1 MSPGNTDDKETTES
15 AAKTS
20 PRRQQSWTLS
30 RDKEN
35 VLPKDVPEKER
46 RFSWMDDHSDGMLD
60 EKGVVSMPDLHGSS
74 NLRETSQCTG
84 KSNCAMTSSIVHHK
98 CKSRKQVDEG
108 LSVNCECHAV
118 TPHREGVDS
127 NNGTLQSQQCCG
139 TVFLNNHDACGV
151 LALPDDS
158 CVTMDSVNIVG
169 DKFTGREELS
179 FSDTCPQRHAH
190 RPECEDS
197 YSEMDYTFHSTG
209 GDVSTTGSTS
219 ESCTSSP
226 RRNIAPSSDTIACK
240 ITTSYGDDSNTS
252 DVTPD
257 STNFQ
262 FTFHTESSQ
271 VCIENDSDF
280 RFTDCDRS
288 SLILP

>member
-1 MSPGNTDDKETTES
+1 M
-15 AAKTS
+15 
-20 PRRQQSWTLS
+20 LS

-35 VLPKDVPEKER
+35 DLPKDVPEKER

-60 EKGVVSMPDLHGSS
+60 EKGVFSMPDLHGSS
-74 NLRETSQCTG
+74 NFREMSQGTG
-84 KSNCAMTSSIVHHK
+84 RSNCAMTSSVVHHK

-127 NNGTLQSQQCCG
+127 NNGTSQSPECSDTG
-139 TVFLNNHDACGV
+139 FLNNHNAVDV
-151 LALPDDS
+151 LSLPYHS
-158 CVTMDSVNIVG
+158 CDTTGSVVS
-169 DKFTGREELS
+169 DRFTGREELS

-190 RPECEDS
+190 RPECEDC

-219 ESCTSSP
+219 ESCTSSL
-226 RRNIAPSSDTIACK
+226 RRNIATLPNTIACQ

-280 RFTDCDRS
+280 RFTDCDG
-288 SLILP
+288 SLSILP

>member
-1 MSPGNTDDKETTES
+1 MSPGIADDNES
-15 AAKTS
+15 QKFAVNTS
-20 PRRQQSWTLS
+20 PRRLKSWTLS
-30 RDKEN
+30 CDKEN
-35 VLPKDVPEKER
+35 VLPKGMPEKER

-60 EKGVVSMPDLHGSS
+60 EKGVFSMPDLHGSS
-74 NLRETSQCTG
+74 NLRETSQGTG
-84 KSNCAMTSSIVHHK
+84 RSNCAMTSSIRHHK

-127 NNGTLQSQQCCG
+127 NNGTLQSQLCCG
-139 TVFLNNHDACGV
+139 TMFLNNHDAVGA
-151 LALPDDS
+151 LMLPDDS
-158 CVTMDSVNIVG
+158 CITTGSVVS

-179 FSDTCPQRHAH
+179 FSDTCPHRHAH

-209 GDVSTTGSTS
+209 GDVSTSGSTF
-219 ESCTSSP
+219 ESCTSSL
-226 RRNIAPSSDTIACK
+226 RRNMAASSETIAGQV
-240 ITTSYGDDSNTS
+240 TTSYGDDSNTS
-252 DVTPD
+252 DVAAD

-288 SLILP
+288 SPILP